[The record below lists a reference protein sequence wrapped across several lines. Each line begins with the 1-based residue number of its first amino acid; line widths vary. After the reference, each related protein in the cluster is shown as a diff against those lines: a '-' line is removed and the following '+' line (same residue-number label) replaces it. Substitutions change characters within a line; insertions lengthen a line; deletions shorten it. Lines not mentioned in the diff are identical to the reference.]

1 MEQLLKKLGKGK
13 ADPASRQQAQTVRS
27 SVKGFAKQRTVS
39 SCVKHAEAALDEARH
54 WFSRNPATVCASP
67 TRMLEGN
74 LMKPIDPTQ
83 LRGLSAAILS
93 DVMDSLG
100 LTRRAMKPFVR
111 PLDDELVLV
120 GRARTGLYMS
130 AFSLRDGEN
139 PYEVEIALVD
149 DLKPGDVVVLAC
161 NGPTDRIA
169 PWGELLS
176 TASVARKAAGCVTD
190 GLVRDVKQ
198 IRAMKFP
205 VFHGGIGPLDTK
217 GRARMVDRDVRV
229 ECGGVSID
237 PGDIVFGDVD
247 GVVVI
252 PHSHEALVIEK
263 ASEKVTGENNTRDAL
278 RKGEPLAAVFKRLGI
293 L

>member
-1 MEQLLKKLGKGK
+1 ME
-13 ADPASRQQAQTVRS
+13 
-27 SVKGFAKQRTVS
+27 
-39 SCVKHAEAALDEARH
+39 
-54 WFSRNPATVCASP
+54 
-67 TRMLEGN
+67 
-74 LMKPIDPTQ
+74 PIDPTQ

-111 PLDDELVLV
+111 PLDDGLVLV

-198 IRAMKFP
+198 IRAMEFP
-205 VFHGGIGPLDTK
+205 VFTAASDRWTP
-217 GRARMVDRDVRV
+217 RAAR
-229 ECGGVSID
+229 
-237 PGDIVFGDVD
+237 
-247 GVVVI
+247 
-252 PHSHEALVIEK
+252 AW
-263 ASEKVTGENNTRDAL
+263 
-278 RKGEPLAAVFKRLGI
+278 
-293 L
+293 